1 MALIGRR
8 RQAAGRAGPAGAA
21 REAVSVPLKGLAV
34 LALAAG
40 LAAAGGNKIGSFLVT
55 SSVHAGLG
63 ERAAGLLLAGASVV
77 MLVVRIGM
85 GLVADRRGRGFFELV
100 ALLMALGTGGYL
112 LLATGR
118 LEVLVLGAV
127 VAAGGGWGWPGLFN
141 LAVVDLDR
149 QAAAVA
155 TGITQTGVY
164 LGAVAGP
171 LLSGALAERVSFGAA
186 WLVAG
191 ALALLGAVIVLL
203 GRRDPRAG
211 GRASSA
217 T

>member
-1 MALIGRR
+1 
-8 RQAAGRAGPAGAA
+8 
-21 REAVSVPLKGLAV
+21 VSVPLKGLTV

-40 LAAAGGNKIGSFLVT
+40 LAAAGGNTIGSFLVT

-100 ALLMALGTGGYL
+100 ALLMSLGTGGYL

-118 LEVLVLGAV
+118 LGVLVLGAV

-149 QAAAVA
+149 GAAAVA

-171 LLSGALAERVSFGAA
+171 LVSGALAERVSFGAA
-186 WLVAG
+186 WIVAG
-191 ALALLGAVIVLL
+191 AMALLGAVIVLL

-217 T
+217 A